1 MACRPRRLPGV
12 ARPVRPALG
21 LFLLLASLALAPA
34 CLASGAP
41 APGTLL
47 WRYPTRDWVQSSP
60 AVGPKGTIYV
70 GSDDNLLYAF
80 KPDGSLEWTYRP
92 GDIVYSSPAVAADG
106 TVYVGSADGHLY
118 PINPDGTVRWR

>member
-1 MACRPRRLPGV
+1 MP
-12 ARPVRPALG
+12 
-21 LFLLLASLALAPA
+21 
-34 CLASGAP
+34 SGTP

-80 KPDGSLEWTYRP
+80 KPDGSLEWTYRT
-92 GDIVYSSPAVAADG
+92 GDIVYSSPAVGPTKPQWPPWGESRRSMCGSLCVSNELSDR
-106 TVYVGSADGHLY
+106 VGLFRPSCSAR
-118 PINPDGTVRWR
+118 TS